1 MIRYIISLTAA
12 FFLTVILTPP
22 VIAIAR
28 KLKVRQTV
36 LSYVDNHAGKS
47 GTPTMGGVAFTLSA
61 FIVTLVLC
69 RGEFTLAL
77 QLCVLTLGFGIIGFL
92 DDFIKVRF
100 KRNEG
105 LTPLQ
110 KIIFQVAV
118 AVVMAIFAYRS
129 PYAGDTVYLPFTL
142 RAVNL
147 GWFALPLYAFA
158 FLAFTNAV
166 NLTDGL
172 DGLAAKSGAAY
183 CCFFTAILAVL
194 VYYVGV
200 RPDEAEEYGNL
211 IVFSL
216 ALIGALCGFLV
227 YNSFPARV
235 FMGDTGSLALGGALA
250 GLAVTGRLVL
260 FSPIIGIVYV
270 VSCLSYVIQVLH
282 YKRTKRRVFLMAPF
296 HHHLERKGW
305 HENRIVTVYA
315 LTTFAAGALTLL
327 LVLVSISS

>member
-1 MIRYIISLTAA
+1 MIRYIVSLTAA
-12 FFLTVILTPP
+12 FFLTVISTPP
-22 VIAIAR
+22 VIALAKR
-28 KLKVRQTV
+28 LKVRQTV

-47 GTPTMGGVAFTLSA
+47 GTPTMGGISFTLSA
-61 FIVTLVLC
+61 FVITLLLA
-69 RGEFTLAL
+69 RGEKSLAVQIL
-77 QLCVLTLGFGIIGFL
+77 AVTLGFGIIGFL

-118 AVVMAIFAYRS
+118 AVVTAIFAYRS

-158 FLAFTNAV
+158 FIAFANAV

-183 CCFFTAILAVL
+183 SCFFTAILAII

-216 ALIGALCGFLV
+216 ALTGALCGFLV
-227 YNSFPARV
+227 YNSFPARI

-250 GLAVTGRLVL
+250 GLAVTSRLVL
-260 FSPIIGIVYV
+260 FSPIIGVVYV
-270 VSCLSYVIQVLH
+270 VSCLSDVIQVLH

-305 HENRIVTVYA
+305 HENRIVTAYA
-315 LTTFAAGALTLL
+315 LTTFAAGTITLF
-327 LVLVSISS
+327 LVLLSISS